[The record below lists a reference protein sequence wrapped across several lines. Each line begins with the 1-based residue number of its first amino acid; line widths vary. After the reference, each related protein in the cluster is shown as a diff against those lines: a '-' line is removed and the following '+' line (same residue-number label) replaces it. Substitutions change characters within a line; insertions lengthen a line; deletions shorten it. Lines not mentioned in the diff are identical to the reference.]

1 MSNHMPT
8 ETASAL
14 MATLQARFA
23 QNPQRHAGISWELVA
38 AQLAQHPEKLKALQ
52 AMETTGGEPDVVQ
65 LDSVGGAVLFMDCA
79 KESPAGRRSL
89 CYDAAALESRK
100 TNKPTGSA
108 LQMAQDMG
116 VDLLDEAQYHF
127 LQTLGSFDT
136 KTSSWVRTAPP
147 VRQLG
152 GALFGDHRFG
162 RTFIYHNGAESYY
175 GARGFRAYLWV

>member
-1 MSNHMPT
+1 MGMTT

-14 MATLQARFA
+14 IATLQARFA
-23 QNPQRHAGISWELVA
+23 QNPQRHADIAWELVA
-38 AQLAQHPEKLKALQ
+38 TRLNQHPDKLAALQ

-65 LDSVGGAVLFMDCA
+65 LEPGSAAVLFMDCA

-89 CYDAAALESRK
+89 CYDKAALESRK
-100 TNKPTGSA
+100 ANKPAGSA

-116 VDLLDEAQYHF
+116 VDLLDEAQYRF

-162 RTFIYHNGAESYY
+162 RTFFYHNGAESYY
-175 GARGFRAYLWV
+175 SVRGFRAYVWV